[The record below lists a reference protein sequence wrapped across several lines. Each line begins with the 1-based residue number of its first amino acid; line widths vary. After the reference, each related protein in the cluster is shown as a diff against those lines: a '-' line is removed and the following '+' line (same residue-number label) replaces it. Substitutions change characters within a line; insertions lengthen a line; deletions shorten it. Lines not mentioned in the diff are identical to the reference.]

1 MIKELIVLGALIGT
15 PLLANS
21 EEVTSETT
29 SIETTSEVVEE
40 ETSEE
45 SDIIIGDEVVDED
58 TGFSLTDQDKDDIID
73 GIINGDFTLTDQ
85 DKNDIVYG
93 IINSDFIQTLLIYLS
108 STIGGLVLTL
118 IIALVRSISGNIKS
132 KKQAE
137 KISGEFTE
145 ITTDL
150 FNKFLSENLLPAL
163 NEFGEALKGNS
174 SAQAKLSQII
184 LLSKQGTY
192 EAQIEAFKLIGET
205 CANDS
210 KTQKLCSAAIA
221 EIRKKVELEEKNKK
235 DKAKKLDEI
244 IGEEDGTQI

>member
-1 MIKELIVLGALIGT
+1 MIKELIVLSALIGT
-15 PLLANS
+15 PLLANG
-21 EEVTSETT
+21 EEVTSENT
-29 SIETTSEVVEE
+29 SIETTSEVVEETSE

-45 SDIIIGDEVVDED
+45 SDIIIGDEIVDVIND
-58 TGFSLTDQDKDDIID
+58 FSLTDQDKDDIID
-73 GIINGDFTLTDQ
+73 GIINS
-85 DKNDIVYG
+85 N
-93 IINSDFIQTLLIYLS
+93 FIQTLLIYLS

-118 IIALVRSISGNIKS
+118 IIALVRSISVNIKS

-145 ITTDL
+145 ITTEL

-163 NEFGEALKGNS
+163 AEFGEALKGNS